1 MHETARVMCVLCT
14 RACSIFISLSTTTKM
29 PAANSFFPLLN
40 SCLAQN
46 FKKNKKK
53 QNQQKQN
60 NKAKSILVWSRVE
73 SWPKKKAYHQMCL
86 TWNAAA
92 SFYGH
97 DERSFNNNNNKIGRQ
112 LIVNRCNSTKSDREW
127 SIFDRCPVRKSRVL
141 WLFNYFYFKRR
152 KRDDPL
158 RYYRRC
164 SVA

>member
-46 FKKNKKK
+46 FKKKTKTKPTKTK
-53 QNQQKQN
+53 QQ
-60 NKAKSILVWSRVE
+60 SEIYSGLIT
-73 SWPKKKAYHQMCL
+73 SWIMTKKKAYHQMCL